1 MPDLQPN
8 DDGRHADSQV
18 HLDTVLTPHRSLG
31 QRGLV
36 IIMAVVSTVSFAAG
50 LTFYLI
56 GAWPVVGFLGLD
68 VLLVYIALR
77 ANLRH
82 ARARERLRL
91 TDEAMVIER
100 TSHRGVS
107 RSVSLQPYWLRVHMD
122 DPVEHS
128 QVWLTS
134 HGRRVAVGSFL
145 GPVQRLILAGE
156 LRRALAKMREP
167 RH

>member
-1 MPDLQPN
+1 MEEDE
-8 DDGRHADSQV
+8 RV
-18 HLDTVLTPHRSLG
+18 HYDTVLTPHRSLG

-36 IIMAVVSTVSFAAG
+36 IIMAVVSAVSFAAG

-82 ARARERLRL
+82 AQARERLRL

-100 TSHRGVS
+100 TSHRGVAH
-107 RSVSLQPYWLRVHMD
+107 SVSLQPYWLNVQMD
-122 DPVEHS
+122 EPVEYS

-156 LRRALAKMREP
+156 LRQALAKMREP
-167 RH
+167 RY